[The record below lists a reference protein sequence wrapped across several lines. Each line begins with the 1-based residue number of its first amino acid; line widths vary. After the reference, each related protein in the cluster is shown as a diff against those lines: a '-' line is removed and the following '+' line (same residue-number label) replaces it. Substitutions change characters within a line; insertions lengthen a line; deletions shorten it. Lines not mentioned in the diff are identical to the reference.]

1 MTTSTNHEEETV
13 LRVSSSSSVTSVGSA
28 IAHAVYDSRRV
39 VLRAV
44 GAGAV
49 NQAMKAAAVARG
61 YVAPRGFD
69 LSVRPAF
76 TSIPGRDGKDISA
89 MSFIVIT
96 T

>member
-1 MTTSTNHEEETV
+1 MTTTPNEETI

-49 NQAMKAAAVARG
+49 NQAVKSMAVARG

-69 LSVRPAF
+69 LQFKPAF
-76 TSIPGRDGKDISA
+76 TNIPGRDEKTISA
-89 MSFIVIT
+89 LSFIVIAT
-96 T
+96 